1 MSAAKSS
8 AARSTSRAAG
18 GATLRQ
24 SQEAI
29 EASSQPEIPGF
40 QLSLHNFTGPFDL
53 LLHLINR
60 RTLEIT
66 EIALSEVTDE
76 FISYTK
82 QLGEMHDRL
91 DETTEFVLIASTLLS
106 LKAARLLPQSGDE
119 DIEDAEVL
127 EMRDLL
133 FARLLQYRAYKKV
146 ADLFAEWQRSAQRRY
161 PRAVALEERFAEL
174 LPPVHLGMDAQGFAQ
189 LAAGVFRPR
198 PPEEVST
205 SHLHF
210 QPVSVPEQAGKL
222 LGLLKFMGA
231 SQWASFAALTK
242 DCGVSMEIVGR
253 FLALLEL
260 YKAHAV
266 QVEQEE
272 ALGELRVA
280 WTGKDVDPAVVAS
293 ANWS

>member
-1 MSAAKSS
+1 MAD
-8 AARSTSRAAG
+8 TTPLRA
-18 GATLRQ
+18 

-29 EASSQPEIPGF
+29 DASSQPEITGF

-60 RTLEIT
+60 RTLDIT
-66 EIALSEVTDE
+66 EIALAEVTDE

-82 QLGEMHDRL
+82 QLGEVHDRL

-106 LKAARLLPQSGDE
+106 LKAARLLPHSSEEEID
-119 DIEDAEVL
+119 DAEIL

-161 PRAVALEERFAEL
+161 PRAVALEQHYAEL
-174 LPPVHLGMDAQGFAQ
+174 LPPVHLGLDAEGFAQ
-189 LAAGVFRPR
+189 VAAGVFRPR

-222 LGLLKFMGA
+222 LGLLKFMGV
-231 SQWASFAALTK
+231 SQWASFTTLTA

-260 YKAHAV
+260 YKAQAL
-266 QVEQEE
+266 QVEQKE

-280 WTGKDVDPAVVAS
+280 WTGKDVDPAVVAA